1 MISHSEP
8 QVPPAQ
14 IPPAQILEIENLQVT
29 YGDFV
34 ALELDELS
42 LGTGTIGLL
51 GPNGAGKSTLLR
63 TIMGF
68 RTPRRGTVKVLGL
81 DISKHL
87 LEVRQRIGYV
97 PENDVVSPT
106 RSAVSF
112 VAYCGE
118 LCGMRRNDALQA
130 THQVLNYVGLGDE
143 RYRKISTYSLGM
155 RQRVKLAQAL
165 VHDPEL
171 VFLDEPTNGLDPRAR
186 QEMLHLIRELNERRN
201 VTVVLSTH
209 LLPDVEAICDEVVVI
224 GAGRKRCQGRLDE
237 LLASANRRYE
247 LGFVGDLERVRQSLR
262 DCGLESELGLK
273 GRLVLEL
280 GIRSPSDVVLAVR
293 EAEAE
298 IRHLAPLQQRLEEVF
313 LAAVRET
320 KPAGATHAGL

>member
-1 MISHSEP
+1 LISPPETPTP
-8 QVPPAQ
+8 QVLEPR
-14 IPPAQILEIENLQVT
+14 ILEIRNLQVT
-29 YGDFV
+29 YGEFI
-34 ALELDELS
+34 ALELDELT

-68 RTPRRGTVKVLGL
+68 RKPRRGSVKVLGL
-81 DISKHL
+81 DMSEHL

-97 PENDVVSPT
+97 PENDVMSPT

-186 QEMLHLIRELNERRN
+186 QEMLRLIRELYERRG

-237 LLASANRRYE
+237 LLASANQRYE
-247 LGFVGDLERVRQSLR
+247 LGFVGDLDRVRQSLSA
-262 DCGLESELGLK
+262 CGLESEPGLK

-293 EAEAE
+293 EAGAE

-313 LAAVRET
+313 LAAVKDAKRE
-320 KPAGATHAGL
+320 GAFHAGV

>member
-1 MISHSEP
+1 MISHAGETS
-8 QVPPAQ
+8 
-14 IPPAQILEIENLQVT
+14 ILEVENLQVA
-29 YGDFV
+29 YGDFI
-34 ALELDELS
+34 ALELDELR

-68 RTPRRGTVKVLGL
+68 RQPRRGSVKVLGL
-81 DISKHL
+81 DLSRHL
-87 LEVRQRIGYV
+87 LQVRQRIGYV
-97 PENDVVSPT
+97 PENDVMSPT

-186 QEMLHLIRELNERRN
+186 QEMLRLIRELYERRG

-237 LLASANRRYE
+237 LLASANQRYE
-247 LGFVGDLERVRQSLR
+247 LGFVGDAERVRQSLSE
-262 DCGLESELGLK
+262 CGLSSELGHK
-273 GRLVLEL
+273 GRLVLDL

-293 EAEAE
+293 EAGAE

-313 LAAVRET
+313 LAAVKDAKRE
-320 KPAGATHAGL
+320 GAFHAGV